1 MNRVALTFDDGPNG
15 QYTLDILNI
24 LEHNNTK
31 ACFFLLAKNIEHSP
45 EIALR
50 IKEEGHLI
58 GNHTYNHPHLNTLSI
73 QEILWQIEEAE
84 AVFNRILNIKPQF
97 FRPPYGE
104 YNGVVEKIIQEK
116 GYRLV
121 LWDMDCHSMDWR
133 NPVPELI
140 TEVATSNAK
149 DGSIILLHDG
159 RNIRMGEPRENT
171 VAALPEII
179 RIFKEKNFDIL
190 RLDELWKE

>member
-15 QYTLDILNI
+15 RYTLDILNI

-31 ACFFLLAKNIEHSP
+31 ACFFLLAKNVERSP

-58 GNHTYNHPHLNTLSI
+58 GNHTYNHPHLNTLNS
-73 QEILWQIEEAE
+73 QEILWQIEETE

-104 YNGVVEKIIQEK
+104 YNETVERIIQKK

-121 LWDMDCHSMDWR
+121 LWDMDCCSMDWR

-140 TEVATSNAK
+140 TEVATSNAE